1 MKLPMEHRHTCVLKR
16 KLDQKTLEKKK
27 YKYIYFLLCL
37 LSRLVTSSFMEERTI
52 SQEPSGTAS
61 NWLFSIMSLIK
72 DAQHVFALCL
82 FIHANEIV
90 INYLNYT
97 PVLP

>member
-1 MKLPMEHRHTCVLKR
+1 MCT
-16 KLDQKTLEKKK
+16 EKKVRSEDSGEQK

-37 LSRLVTSSFMEERTI
+37 LSRLVTSSIMEERTI
-52 SQEPSGTAS
+52 RQEPSGTAS

-72 DAQHVFALCL
+72 DAHHVFALCL